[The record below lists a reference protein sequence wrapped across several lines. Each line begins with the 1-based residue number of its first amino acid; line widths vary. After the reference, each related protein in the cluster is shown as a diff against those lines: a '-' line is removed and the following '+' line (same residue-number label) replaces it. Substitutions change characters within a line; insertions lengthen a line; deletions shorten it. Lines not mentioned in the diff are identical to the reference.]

1 MFLGVACGAAIY
13 RLSAMFQLQV
23 ETPRAW
29 LDVVLEDFDAFLVDH
44 TLCERKAS
52 AMGMSLVSKYPDRTL
67 ILDPLIAFAR
77 EELEH
82 FHIMFR
88 VLSQRG
94 LQLPADTKDPYV
106 NGLHK
111 LMPSESEALFL
122 DRLLISGVVEARGC
136 ERLQIVTEAIT
147 DPELKQ
153 TYLDLT
159 RAEARHH
166 ALFFRLATRY
176 FPAER
181 VQARAEV
188 LFAAEAELI
197 SSLPLRAAVH

>member
-1 MFLGVACGAAIY
+1 
-13 RLSAMFQLQV
+13 MFQLQV

-29 LDVVLEDFDAFLVDH
+29 LDVVLRDFDAFLIDH

-52 AMGMSLVSKYPDRTL
+52 AMGMSLVSKYPDRAL

-88 VLSQRG
+88 VLAARG
-94 LQLPADTKDPYV
+94 LVLPADTKDAYV

-111 LMPSESEALFL
+111 LMLSEPEALFL

-136 ERLQIVTEAIT
+136 ERLQMVTETIA

-181 VQARAEV
+181 VKARAEV